1 MRTRLPA
8 LVSLVVVG
16 AVLAVLPFLLSS
28 YNVSLVTQVGIF
40 FVAVLGLNILT
51 G

>member
-1 MRTRLPA
+1 MRHRLPA

-16 AVLAVLPFLLSS
+16 GALSAVPFMLSD
-28 YNVSLVTQVGIF
+28 YNVSLAAQVGIF
-40 FVAVLGLNILT
+40 FVAVFANGF